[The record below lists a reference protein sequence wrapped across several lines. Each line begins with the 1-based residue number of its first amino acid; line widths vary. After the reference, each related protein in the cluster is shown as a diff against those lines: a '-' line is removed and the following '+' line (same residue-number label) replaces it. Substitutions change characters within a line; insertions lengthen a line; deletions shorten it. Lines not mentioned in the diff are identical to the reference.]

1 MLTLSGRT
9 AIVDG
14 AGGVIGEEVAHQ
26 LLMGGMNVVSF
37 NASEEKAEIIQKQ
50 FANYADR
57 LWACGGRN
65 RPKMQEVYDR
75 FGSLDVLICLQGQP
89 PCPADIEAIPMP
101 LWERAGESLVNYYME
116 ITDAL
121 PFLRK
126 SRAPRIILHTSTEAR
141 GEVLSEECLDL
152 AYAACFGGVNA
163 MTVNL
168 ARKLAKDSITV
179 NAIEFGACH
188 NASLLPDPFFDRY
201 GRPNY
206 QANVE
211 HIPLKRLPAP
221 KDIAAAYCYLASEE
235 AGFVTGHILKV
246 TGGISVG

>member
-1 MLTLSGRT
+1 MLTLTGRT

-14 AGGVIGEEVAHQ
+14 AGGVIGEEVARQ
-26 LLMGGMNVVSF
+26 LLLGGMNVVSF
-37 NASEEKAEIIQKQ
+37 NASEEKAEIIRNQ
-50 FANYADR
+50 FSDYADH

-65 RPKMQEVYDR
+65 RPKIAEVYER
-75 FGSLDVLICLQGQP
+75 FGSMDVLICLQGQP
-89 PCPADIEAIPMP
+89 PCPADIEDIPMP
-101 LWERAGESLVNYYME
+101 LWERAGESLINYYME

-126 SRAPRIILHTSTEAR
+126 SKAPRIILHTSTEAR
-141 GEVLSEECLDL
+141 GDVLSEDCLDL

-168 ARKLAKDSITV
+168 ARKLAGDGITV

-201 GRPNY
+201 GRPDY

-211 HIPLKRLPAP
+211 NIPLKRLPTAR
-221 KDIAAAYCYLASEE
+221 DIAAAYCYLASEE

>member
-1 MLTLSGRT
+1 MFTLRGRT

-26 LLMGGMNVVSF
+26 LLLGGMNVVSF
-37 NASEEKAEIIQKQ
+37 NASEEKAEIIRNQ
-50 FANYADR
+50 FSDYADH

-65 RPKMQEVYDR
+65 RPKMAQVYER

-89 PCPADIEAIPMP
+89 PCPAELENIPMP

-121 PFLRK
+121 PFLKK
-126 SRAPRIILHTSTEAR
+126 SHAPRILLHTSTETH
-141 GEVLSEECLDL
+141 GDVLSPECLDL

-168 ARKLAKDSITV
+168 AKMLAKDQITV
-179 NAIEFGACH
+179 NAVEFGACH
-188 NASLLPDPFFDRY
+188 NASLLADPFFDRY
-201 GRPNY
+201 GRPDY
-206 QANVE
+206 QANAE
-211 HIPLKRLPAP
+211 NIPLQRLPTP

>member
-1 MLTLSGRT
+1 MLTLTGRT

-14 AGGVIGEEVAHQ
+14 AGGVIGEEVARQ
-26 LLMGGMNVVSF
+26 LLLGGMNVVSF
-37 NASEEKAEIIQKQ
+37 NASEEKAEIIRNQ
-50 FANYADR
+50 FSDYADH

-65 RPKMQEVYDR
+65 RPKIAEVYER
-75 FGSLDVLICLQGQP
+75 FGSMDVLICLQGQP
-89 PCPADIEAIPMP
+89 PCPADIEDIPMP
-101 LWERAGESLVNYYME
+101 LWERAGESLINYYME

-126 SRAPRIILHTSTEAR
+126 SKAPRIILHTSTEAR
-141 GEVLSEECLDL
+141 GNVLSEDCLDL

-168 ARKLAKDSITV
+168 ARKLAGDGITV

-201 GRPNY
+201 GRPDY

-211 HIPLKRLPAP
+211 NIPLKRLPAAR
-221 KDIAAAYCYLASEE
+221 DIAAAYCYLASEE

>member
-1 MLTLSGRT
+1 MLTLKGRT

-14 AGGVIGEEVAHQ
+14 AGGVIGEEVARQ
-26 LLMGGMNVVSF
+26 LLLGGMNVVSF
-37 NASEEKAEIIQKQ
+37 NASEEKAELLRRE
-50 FANYADR
+50 FSEYAGR

-65 RPKMQEVYDR
+65 RPKMQEVFER

-89 PCPADIEAIPMP
+89 PCPEDFENIPMP
-101 LWERAGESLVNYYME
+101 LWERAGESMINYYRE
-116 ITDAL
+116 IVDAL

-126 SRAPRIILHTSTEAR
+126 SAAARVILHTAAEAR
-141 GEVLSEECLDL
+141 GDALSEECLDL
-152 AYAACFGGVNA
+152 AYAACFGGVSA

-168 ARKLAKDSITV
+168 ARLLAKDQITV
-179 NAIEFGACH
+179 NAVEFGACH

-201 GRPNY
+201 PRPDY
-206 QANVE
+206 PGNVE

-235 AGFVTGHILKV
+235 AGYVTGHILKV
-246 TGGISVG
+246 TGGLSVG